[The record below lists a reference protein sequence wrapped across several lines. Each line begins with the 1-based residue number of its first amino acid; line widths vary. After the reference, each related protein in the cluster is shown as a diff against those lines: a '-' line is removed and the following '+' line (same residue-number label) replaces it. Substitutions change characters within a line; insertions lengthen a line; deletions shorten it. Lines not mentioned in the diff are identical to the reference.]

1 MKTIAG
7 QDFLALFPNFRL
19 VNREVDIERICSIL
33 CRKKNNSL
41 LITGPRGVGVTSLLV
56 GLQQLKEKEDTSFD
70 ILSKQF
76 FILDV
81 DNLFASGDGQEINN
95 EFQQII
101 RNLEKTPNSVLV
113 ILDAYNFLEGARNS
127 GNTHFINTLNNAD
140 RSNAFQVIMEV
151 NDDQLNNVYSWNNRI
166 NDFYTLY
173 DVKELTGKKLKEVI
187 EEASKELVDFHG
199 IKITDEA
206 IEEAIFLTTKY
217 REDFGLGTTQPA
229 RTISLLD
236 RALSSY
242 KQSANKNHP
251 ALVDLMNKILAET
264 NAEEKKH
271 LQEIYD
277 ASYADWMNTKI
288 QIQKLTKEQ
297 TEGEVL
303 RIKYTEEL
311 EKAKEKA
318 ENIGEG
324 ISKQEIAN
332 FKALAKLGFDSKEV
346 AELKKQIKAINT
358 QLDENKR
365 QYKLLIKSIND
376 SLALDKNS
384 LIESFSKISGISA
397 LKLNENEIQTVIS
410 LKDNLLQ
417 DIYGQDEIVERVSDA
432 IKVAKIDTM
441 RDSGPAASF
450 LFLGPSGCG
459 KTQLSKSLAKYMF
472 GDERTLIRFDM
483 SEYMEKHAVAKLIG
497 APPGYEGFECGGILT
512 NTVRKNPVGIYLF
525 DEIEKAHPDVFNI
538 FLQILSDGRLT
549 DNIGRTVDFSE
560 TIIIMTSNIG
570 QKYYLDMS
578 LTDEE
583 AKERANEELTNTYR
597 SELLNRFNGRENI
610 FHFKRLGM
618 ETIEKIVRREI
629 TNLAESYKDKLGIQM
644 DDEQIHSFCVDQYD
658 PIRGAR
664 GLPGFIKAHLRPKLV
679 DVMLHTSE
687 LNKPTFWV
695 KYDVEN
701 KDFILDFITTTEDVC
716 GERR

>member
-1 MKTIAG
+1 MKIISS
-7 QDFLALFPNFRL
+7 QEFLKSFPNFKL
-19 VNREVDIERICSIL
+19 VNRELDLKRISSIL
-33 CRKKNNSL
+33 CRKNNNSL
-41 LITGPRGVGVTSLLV
+41 LITGPRGVGVTSLIV
-56 GLQQLKEKEDTSFD
+56 GLQQSKENEDTSFD

-76 FILDV
+76 FVLDV
-81 DNLFASGDGQEINN
+81 DNLFASGDSQEINKD
-95 EFQQII
+95 FQQVIK
-101 RNLEKTPNSVLV
+101 NLEKTPNAVLV
-113 ILDAYNFLEGARNS
+113 ILDAYNFLEGAKNS
-127 GNTHFINTLNNAD
+127 GNMHFVNTLNNAD
-140 RSNAFQVIMEV
+140 KSKLFQVIMEV
-151 NDDQLNNVYSWNNRI
+151 NDDHLNNIYSANNRI
-166 NDFYTLY
+166 HDFYTLY
-173 DVKELTGKKLKEVI
+173 DVKELSGQKLEEVVK
-187 EEASKELVDFHG
+187 EASKELVDYHG

-206 IEEAIFLTTKY
+206 IKEAVYLTVKY
-217 REDFGLGTTQPA
+217 REDFGLGATQPA

-242 KQSANKNHP
+242 KQSANKEHP
-251 ALVDLMNKILAET
+251 LLKKLRDEITECNDENKKVE
-264 NAEEKKH
+264 
-271 LQEIYD
+271 LQKVYND
-277 ASYADWMNTKI
+277 SFADWMDTKI
-288 QIQKLTKEQ
+288 QIQKLAKQQ
-297 TEGEVL
+297 TEAEIL
-303 RIKYTEEL
+303 RLQYTSEL

-318 ENIGEG
+318 ETEGEG
-324 ISKQEIAN
+324 ITPTEIAN
-332 FKALAKLGFDSKEV
+332 FKALAKAGFDSKEV
-346 AELKKQIKAINT
+346 AGLKQQIKAINA
-358 QLDENKR
+358 QLEENKK
-365 QYKLLIKSIND
+365 QYKLLVNGIN
-376 SLALDKNS
+376 SNLALDKDS

-397 LKLNENEIQTVIS
+397 LKLNENEIETIIS
-410 LKDNLLQ
+410 LKDDLLQ
-417 DIYGQDEIVERVSDA
+417 DIYGQDDIVQKVADA

-459 KTQLSKSLAKYMF
+459 KTQMSKSLAKYLF

-560 TIIIMTSNIG
+560 SIIIMTSNIG

-618 ETIEKIVRREI
+618 DTIEKIVRREI
-629 TNLAESYKDKLGIQM
+629 TNLSECYKDKIGIQM
-644 DDEQIHSFCVDQYD
+644 SDEEIHNFCIDQYD

-679 DVMLHTSE
+679 DTILYTSE
-687 LNKPTFWV
+687 KKEHLWI
-695 KYDVEN
+695 KYDTQT
-701 KDFILDFITTTEDVC
+701 KDFILDFIITTEDVC
-716 GERR
+716 GEIA

>member
-173 DVKELTGKKLKEVI
+173 DVKELTGEKLKEVI
-187 EEASKELVDFHG
+187 KEASKELIDFHG

-264 NAEEKKH
+264 NAEEKEH
-271 LQEIYD
+271 LQEIYN
-277 ASYADWMNTKI
+277 ASYADWMDTKT
-288 QIQKLTKEQ
+288 QIQKLAKEQ

-332 FKALAKLGFDSKEV
+332 FKALAKAGFDSKEV

-376 SLALDKNS
+376 NLALDKNS

-410 LKDNLLQ
+410 LKDDLLQ

-583 AKERANEELTNTYR
+583 AKERANEELTSTYR

-629 TNLAESYKDKLGIQM
+629 TNLAESYKDKLCIQM
-644 DDEQIHSFCVDQYD
+644 NDEQIHNFCVDQYD

-679 DVMLHTSE
+679 DVMLHANGI
-687 LNKPTFWV
+687 NKPTFLV
-695 KYDVEN
+695 KYDAEN
-701 KDFILDFITTTEDVC
+701 KDFVLDFITTIEDVC